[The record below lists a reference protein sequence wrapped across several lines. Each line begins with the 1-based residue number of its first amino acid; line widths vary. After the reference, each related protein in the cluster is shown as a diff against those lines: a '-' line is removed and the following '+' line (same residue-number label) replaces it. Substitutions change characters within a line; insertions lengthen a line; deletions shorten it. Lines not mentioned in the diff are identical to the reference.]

1 MVLPLVNALALD
13 AVPLNVPVMVP
24 VEKPPLLS
32 LLTIVFEVLSDVAE
46 STDDATV
53 VIVDDKTPP
62 TLFTVGASAEPPK
75 SLANFNLPFVTASA
89 SGVIVPVTCA
99 ATKAVVAI

>member
-1 MVLPLVNALALD
+1 MALD

-24 VEKPPLLS
+24 VEKPPLIS

-53 VIVDDKTPP
+53 VIVDEITPP
-62 TLFTVGASAEPPK
+62 TLLIVAA
-75 SLANFNLPFVTASA
+75 AVTS
-89 SGVIVPVTCA
+89 SVPLNIGLV
-99 ATKAVVAI
+99 

>member
-1 MVLPLVNALALD
+1 MALD

-32 LLTIVFEVLSDVAE
+32 LLTIVLGVLVDVAD
-46 STDDATV
+46 STFDDTV
-53 VIVDDKTPP
+53 VIVVELTPP

-75 SLANFNLPFVTASA
+75 SLVNFKIPFTLDVASTAPEPPTNA
-89 SGVIVPVTCA
+89 E
-99 ATKAVVAI
+99 TKAVVAI